1 MYCVE
6 QACSAQ
12 ARRPRLRRLAPPA
25 RARDSKATHAA
36 DFATV
41 LSISF
46 PFGRRGSDSPPQ
58 IRRGLFLKLEA
69 APSAPPVEMHLYS
82 RDYKEF
88 RIGREKAFSSEETLR
103 LYQKPLQLGIKPLFL
118 SDRTDDD
125 QRELTTNNLLQQGY
139 CNLGKLVLQPEGLE
153 TSTLAFKTCER
164 QKLVNDG
171 YIDDQWNYISSL
183 IAEGCRL
190 AAPLSS
196 LTHCMTSCPLCCCV
210 RAQPYDNRSFLQYV
224 EQGSAP
230 ALAGTLRLYQRL
242 LELGIKPVFLTV
254 RTENQRAVTIRNLSQ
269 QGYSGWEKL
278 VLQPTGG
285 LSIEAFK
292 SGERQKLVSDG
303 YAIVGNIGDQ
313 WSDLLGPAAGAR
325 TFKLSNRMYYVDK
338 LALLAGRRRR
348 HC

>member
-1 MYCVE
+1 MGPSLTLSSFLCP
-6 QACSAQ
+6 SDWSSP
-12 ARRPRLRRLAPPA
+12 RRRWFPRTSSP
-25 RARDSKATHAA
+25 
-36 DFATV
+36 V
-41 LSISF
+41 L
-46 PFGRRGSDSPPQ
+46 
-58 IRRGLFLKLEA
+58 LLL
-69 APSAPPVEMHLYS
+69 SAP
-82 RDYKEF
+82 
-88 RIGREKAFSSEETLR
+88 
-103 LYQKPLQLGIKPLFL
+103 
-118 SDRTDDD
+118 
-125 QRELTTNNLLQQGY
+125 
-139 CNLGKLVLQPEGLE
+139 
-153 TSTLAFKTCER
+153 
-164 QKLVNDG
+164 
-171 YIDDQWNYISSL
+171 
-183 IAEGCRL
+183 L
-190 AAPLSS
+190 AASHLPFLNRS
-196 LTHCMTSCPLCCCV
+196 

-348 HC
+348 HCWLASYFLRPKISAVLHYSRSTFDRLSYLKFFLLVYFIAIR

>member
-1 MYCVE
+1 MEMLIGNLVKKRVRWLKYMRKRYLRGYENCPPPPAV
-6 QACSAQ
+6 Q
-12 ARRPRLRRLAPPA
+12 ARRLRLRRLAPPA
-25 RARDSKATHAA
+25 RARDSRATHTAN
-36 DFATV
+36 FATV

-58 IRRGLFLKLEA
+58 IHRGLFLKPEA

-103 LYQKPLQLGIKPLFL
+103 LYQQPLQLGIKPLFL

-171 YIDDQWNYISSL
+171 YIIVGNIDDQWNYILSL

-196 LTHCMTSCPLCCCV
+196 LTHVLH
-210 RAQPYDNRSFLQYV
+210 R
-224 EQGSAP
+224 
-230 ALAGTLRLYQRL
+230 LA
-242 LELGIKPVFLTV
+242 
-254 RTENQRAVTIRNLSQ
+254 S
-269 QGYSGWEKL
+269 
-278 VLQPTGG
+278 
-285 LSIEAFK
+285 
-292 SGERQKLVSDG
+292 
-303 YAIVGNIGDQ
+303 
-313 WSDLLGPAAGAR
+313 
-325 TFKLSNRMYYVDK
+325 
-338 LALLAGRRRR
+338 
-348 HC
+348 